1 LALSIAREQAMLV
14 VGFRLLQEGITV
26 GAIDVS
32 ANSGPQPLLP
42 VVSYMGHAC
51 WLALQLNLVMP
62 A

>member
-1 LALSIAREQAMLV
+1 MLL